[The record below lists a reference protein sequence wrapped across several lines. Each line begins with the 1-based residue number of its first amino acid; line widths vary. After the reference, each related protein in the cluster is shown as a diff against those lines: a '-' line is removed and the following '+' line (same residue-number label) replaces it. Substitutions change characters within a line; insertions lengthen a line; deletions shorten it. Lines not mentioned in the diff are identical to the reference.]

1 MISSVS
7 PIREFVKNI
16 TPPLLL
22 HAYRRLRGRT
32 LRFDGDFT
40 SWEQATS
47 NASGYDSDEIFERTR
62 AAALKVKNGEAAYE
76 RDSVVFDH
84 IEYTFPMLAALLRVA
99 CAKRG
104 RLRVLDFG
112 GSLGTSYRQFK
123 AFCPITEYL
132 VWKVVDQPRMVE
144 CGNKLFRN
152 DELNFFTTID
162 EAVKD
167 ESPDVILLSSVL
179 QYLENPYAVIGDII
193 SLGAES
199 IVIDRTP
206 IADFDYDVLT
216 VQTVPP
222 SIYSASYPCWIFAR
236 RKLKSA
242 FLNGYSVLTET
253 QGTFGTWRYDR
264 GAFGFDGFI
273 LAKQDK

>member
-1 MISSVS
+1 MISFVS

-22 HAYRRLRGRT
+22 HAFRRLRGGT

-84 IEYTFPMLAALLRVA
+84 VEYTFPMLAALLRVA

-123 AFCPITEYL
+123 AFCPGMEYL
-132 VWKVVDQPRMVE
+132 AWNVVDQPRIVE
-144 CGNKLFRN
+144 CGKKLFRN
-152 DELNFFTTID
+152 DELKFFTTID
-162 EAVKD
+162 DAVTD

-179 QYLENPYAVIGDII
+179 QYLENP
-193 SLGAES
+193 
-199 IVIDRTP
+199 
-206 IADFDYDVLT
+206 
-216 VQTVPP
+216 
-222 SIYSASYPCWIFAR
+222 
-236 RKLKSA
+236 
-242 FLNGYSVLTET
+242 
-253 QGTFGTWRYDR
+253 
-264 GAFGFDGFI
+264 
-273 LAKQDK
+273 